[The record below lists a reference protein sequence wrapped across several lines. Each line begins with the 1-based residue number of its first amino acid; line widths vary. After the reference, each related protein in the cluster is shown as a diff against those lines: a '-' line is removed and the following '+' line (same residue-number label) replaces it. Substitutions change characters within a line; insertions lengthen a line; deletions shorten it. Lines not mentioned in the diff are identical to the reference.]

1 MFDDDEEEFADGS
14 LIEDIE
20 RFEAHLQGNTLIFMD
35 SDRIENII
43 DHYLVQGQYQK
54 AKAASELG
62 MYQFS
67 YNQLFQL
74 RKAQSLGGL
83 GILNEALEMVHSIE
97 KTMEPSSE
105 LFLTKAS
112 LYSQLRDHKNAIKY
126 FHLAIEVSEP
136 NETDFIYLDISIEF
150 QRMRMY
156 PEAVDVLKEA
166 LRVNKYN
173 ESALYELGRCYDI
186 MGESQEA
193 VKSYTEFIDEQP
205 YSSTAWY
212 NLGNA
217 YSKLEDFDKA
227 VWAYDYAILINDE
240 FGPAHFNIG
249 NSYLSLEKYHKA
261 IEHFEMCQKHD
272 GDDAM
277 AMCYIG
283 EAYEQLN
290 EFDLSKHYYKKSIEM
305 EPMLPEAW
313 LGLGIVEDLLGNTRE
328 GIVLIQKALDF
339 DPENAGIYHVLAG
352 AYEKLE
358 LREETLF
365 HYEKSLELNPAD
377 EECLSDYID
386 FMSNESPI
394 EAYKVLQSYLEG
406 EKENG
411 IAHVLEVNLQWQLG
425 QRSEAIRLFTHCLEK
440 DSVKAKTIFEINP
453 KLLDDHDFLNLSE

>member
-14 LIEDIE
+14 LNEDIE
-20 RFEAHLQGNTLIFMD
+20 RFEAHLQGNTLQFMD

-54 AKAASELG
+54 AKTASELG
-62 MYQFS
+62 MYQFA
-67 YNQLFQL
+67 YNLVFQL

-83 GILNEALEMVHSIE
+83 GVLNEALEIVQGLE
-97 KTMEPSSE
+97 KNMEPSAE

-112 LYSQLRDHKNAIKY
+112 LHSQLRDHKNAIKY
-126 FHLAIEVSEP
+126 FRLSIEYSEA
-136 NETDFIYLDISIEF
+136 NETDFIYLDIAIEY
-150 QRMRMY
+150 QRLRMY
-156 PEAVDVLKEA
+156 REAVEVLKEA

-173 ESALYELGRCYDI
+173 ESALYELGRCYDM
-186 MGESQEA
+186 MGDSKEA

-205 YSSTAWY
+205 YSATAWY

-217 YSKLEDFDKA
+217 YSKLEDFERA
-227 VWAYDYAILINDE
+227 VWAYDYAILINEE
-240 FGPAHFNIG
+240 FGPAHFNLG

-261 IEHFEMCQKHD
+261 IEHFELCQKCD

-352 AYEKLE
+352 AYEKLD
-358 LREETLF
+358 LREETCF
-365 HYEKSLELNPAD
+365 HYEKSLELNPGD
-377 EECLSDYID
+377 EECLSDYIE
-386 FMSNESPI
+386 FLSAESPLQ
-394 EAYKVLQSYLEG
+394 AYQVLQTYLFG
-406 EKENG
+406 ERENG
-411 IAHVLEVNLQWQLG
+411 IARVLEVNLQWMLG
-425 QRSEAIRLFTHCLEK
+425 QRAEAIRLFTDCLEQ
-440 DSVKAKTIFEINP
+440 DSIKAKTIFEINP

>member
-20 RFEAHLQGNTLIFMD
+20 RFEAHLQGNTLPFMD

-54 AKAASELG
+54 AKTASEWG
-62 MYQFS
+62 MYQFA
-67 YNQLFQL
+67 YNPLFQL

-83 GILNEALEMVHSIE
+83 GVLNEALEIVQALE
-97 KTMEPSSE
+97 KTMPPSTE
-105 LFLTKAS
+105 LYLTKAS
-112 LYSQLRDHKNAIKY
+112 LHSQLRDHKNAIKNFRLSITY
-126 FHLAIEVSEP
+126 SEP
-136 NETDFIYLDISIEF
+136 NETDFIFLDISVEY

-156 PEAVDVLKEA
+156 PEAIEVLKEA

-173 ESALYELGRCYDI
+173 ESALYELGRCYDM
-186 MGESQEA
+186 MGESHEA

-205 YSSTAWY
+205 YSATAWY

-227 VWAYDYAILINDE
+227 VWAYDYAILINEE
-240 FGPAHFNIG
+240 FGPAHFNLG

-261 IEHFEMCQKHD
+261 IEHFELCQKFD

-313 LGLGIVEDLLGNTRE
+313 LGLGIVEDLMGNTRE
-328 GIVLIQKALDF
+328 GLVLIHKALDF

-358 LREETLF
+358 LKQETRF
-365 HYEKSLELNPAD
+365 HYEKSLELNPGD

-386 FMSNESPI
+386 FLSTESPI
-394 EAYKVLQSYLEG
+394 EAYRVLQSYMDG
-406 EKENG
+406 DKENA
-411 IAHVLEVNLQWQLG
+411 IAKVLEVNLQWMLG
-425 QRSEAIRLFTHCLEK
+425 QRAEAIRLFTNCLEK
-440 DSVKAKTIFEINP
+440 DSIKAKTIFEINP

>member
-20 RFEAHLQGNTLIFMD
+20 RFEAHLEGNTLLFMD

-43 DHYLVQGQYQK
+43 DHYLVHGQYQK

-62 MYQFS
+62 IYQFA
-67 YNQLFQL
+67 YNLVFQL

-83 GILNEALEMVHSIE
+83 GVLNEALEIVQVLE
-97 KTMEPSSE
+97 KRMEPSAE

-112 LYSQLRDHKNAIKY
+112 LHSQLHDHKNAIKY
-126 FHLAIEVSEP
+126 FHLAIDVSDE
-136 NETDFIYLDISIEF
+136 NETDFIFLDISIEY
-150 QRMRMY
+150 QRLNQY
-156 PEAVDVLKEA
+156 SEAVEVLKEA

-193 VKSYTEFIDEQP
+193 IKSYSEFIDEQP

-261 IEHFEMCQKHD
+261 IEHFELCQKHD

-313 LGLGIVEDLLGNTRE
+313 LGLGIVEDLIGNTRE

-339 DPENAGIYHVLAG
+339 DPENAGIFHVLAG

-358 LREETLF
+358 LREETKF

-386 FMSNESPI
+386 FLSNESPK
-394 EAYKVLQSYLEG
+394 EAFKFLQPFLEG
-406 EKENG
+406 EKENS
-411 IAHVLEVNLQWQLG
+411 IAGVLEVNLQWLLG
-425 QRSEAIRLFTHCLEK
+425 QRIEAMRLFTNCLEK